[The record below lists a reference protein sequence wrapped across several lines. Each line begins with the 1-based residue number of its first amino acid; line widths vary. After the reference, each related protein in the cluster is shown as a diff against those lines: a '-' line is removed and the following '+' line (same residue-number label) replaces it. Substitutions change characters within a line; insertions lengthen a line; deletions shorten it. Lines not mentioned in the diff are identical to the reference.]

1 MILIF
6 LSSPENLGLT
16 QVTKYNCA
24 LLISCSIPS
33 LFYTSLSLYL
43 WHMSAGN
50 AIDRH
55 LLAMFWVF
63 SVRGLG
69 WSFLQ
74 LAIAHGLS
82 AK

>member
-1 MILIF
+1 MTFIF
-6 LSSPENLGLT
+6 LSSAENLGLT
-16 QVTKYNCA
+16 QVTKYNCG

-33 LFYTSLSLYL
+33 LFYTSLSLYE

-50 AIDRH
+50 AIDRD
-55 LLAMFWVF
+55 LLAVFQVF

-74 LAIAHGLS
+74 LAMACTLA

>member
-1 MILIF
+1 MIFIF

-16 QVTKYNCA
+16 QVTKHNCA

-33 LFYTSLSLYL
+33 AFYASLSLCE
-43 WHMSAGN
+43 WHVSAGN
-50 AIDRH
+50 AIDRD
-55 LLAMFWVF
+55 LLAVFWVF

-74 LAIAHGLS
+74 LAIARRLA